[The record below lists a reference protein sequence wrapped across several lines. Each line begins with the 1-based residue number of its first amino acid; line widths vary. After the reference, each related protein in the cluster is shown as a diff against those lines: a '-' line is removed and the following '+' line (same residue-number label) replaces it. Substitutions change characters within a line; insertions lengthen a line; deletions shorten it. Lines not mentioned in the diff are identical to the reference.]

1 MSELKLANFK
11 LPFWKTLRIYL
22 SIAFGISLYAVAWT
36 IFLIPNHIVGGGV
49 VGLASVIYIISGE
62 TIPVAV
68 SNLVINAVLFCFG
81 LYFLGKKFAVSNIY
95 GILVTSFWFFF
106 FQQLLAIQDIPALI
120 KLGNAVKGGLD
131 PAVCAIIGGVVSGIG
146 IGIVLSNGGNSGGSD
161 VVALILNKFYNVSLG
176 SVIMVADALVIVS
189 SIIIPGNDITEIVY
203 GFLVLLAYTFTI
215 DYVIDGRKQTY
226 KILIFSK
233 KNEELAEI
241 IGNKIKRGVTFL
253 NATGWYS
260 KQDMKILMVVVHR
273 QEKVQL
279 MHFVKSIDPE
289 AFMTVEKTEGVF
301 GKNFDAIKK

>member
-233 KNEELAEI
+233 KNVELAEL